1 MNRAIKIG
9 VVLVVV
15 LVVAVGGAYTYYGS
29 QIAPVDNEGTVSF
42 YVEPGSTVRGIAGL
56 LEREGVIRNADAFS
70 LYIRLSGYSEPL
82 RSGHYEV
89 DTPVHL
95 DELLEILSRGGRSD
109 RETVTVVI
117 PEGLKVEQ
125 TVTILTQAGLG
136 DREVYLELAR
146 QGAFDYPFL
155 GYPEDPRIAFR
166 LEGFLFPDTYQ
177 FYADATEEQI
187 LGRML
192 ARFDEVMVP
201 EYRTRAD
208 ELGKSV
214 LEIVTMASIVEKEAV
229 KADERARIAGVFYN
243 RLDRGM
249 RFESCATV
257 QFLFEEPKE
266 RLFNRDLEIESPYN
280 TYLNTGFPPGP
291 IAAPGRASLEAA
303 LWPEEH
309 DYLFFV
315 ARSDGSHAFNRT
327 YAGHLED
334 KNAGR

>member
-1 MNRAIKIG
+1 MNKAIKIG
-9 VVLVVV
+9 LVLVVV
-15 LVVAVGGAYTYYGS
+15 LAVAIGGAYAYYKS
-29 QIAPVDNEGTVSF
+29 QIAPVDHEGSVAF
-42 YVEPGSTVRGIAGL
+42 YVEPGSSVRAIAEL
-56 LEREGVIRNADAFS
+56 LENEGVIRNADAFT
-70 LYIRLSGYSEPL
+70 LYIRLTGYNEPL
-82 RSGHYEV
+82 RSGLYDV
-89 DTPVHL
+89 QTPVQL
-95 DELLEILSRGGRSD
+95 DELLDILSRGGRSA

-125 TVTILTQAGLG
+125 IVSILTQAGLG
-136 DREVYLELAR
+136 DREVYLELAS

-155 GYPEDPRIAFR
+155 EYPEDPRIGFR

-192 ARFDEVMVP
+192 ARFDEVLTP
-201 EYRTRAD
+201 EFRSRAD
-208 ELGKSV
+208 ELGMSV

-229 KADERARIAGVFYN
+229 KADERPRIAGVFYN
-243 RLDRGM
+243 RLDRGI

-280 TYLNTGFPPGP
+280 TYLNAGFPPGP